1 MKGVDPLAWP
11 TDTIEKR
18 APRSWRRNPCR
29 AQPVELPGRRSL
41 TIALARLVAT
51 LNPHG
56 GTRQTL
62 TVTPCP
68 IANVRHRS
76 VEPSSTNAA

>member
-18 APRSWRRNPCR
+18 APRSW
-29 AQPVELPGRRSL
+29 RRSL

-62 TVTPCP
+62 TVMPCP

-76 VEPSSTNAA
+76 AERSSTNPA